1 MNGLPPAIEIK
12 LHGKT
17 LFIREDDLGNCEGP
31 IMTAPDSD
39 VRMDMSE
46 SYAHLYPEC
55 IMRHRQ
61 RIGTRDDIEVVG
73 PRTEV
78 NQ

>member
-1 MNGLPPAIEIK
+1 MNGLPPAIKIK

-39 VRMDMSE
+39 VRLDMSE
-46 SYAHLYPEC
+46 SYAHLYPEG
-55 IMRHRQ
+55 IMRFNSC
-61 RIGTRDDIEVVG
+61 IGTRDDIEVVG
-73 PRTEV
+73 PRVEV
-78 NQ
+78 N